1 MAGRRKMEQHTRKLR
16 DGRALVL
23 READSADARA
33 LLDYIE
39 AVSGESNFLTFG
51 PGEFELTEE
60 QEADL
65 LRRDSGAGGRLY
77 LVALIDEEI
86 VAVHGVAKGEGVTQA
101 EDAEGIGRL
110 GPVRHGV
117 VPQAESVDGDLGRV
131 LAPGA
136 AHGEARDLRPAQ
148 IRIEAVQGRLGPE
161 AHQAQATLQDQPH
174 EEQADR
180 DGEKDVERAH
190 GDA

>member
-60 QEADL
+60 QDADL

-86 VAVHGVAKGEGVTQA
+86 VGSLTFAAGERSRLRHRGEFGMSVRKHAWRSGIGSALVDTLIDWA
-101 EDAEGIGRL
+101 RDEGIVKKIVLQVRTDNQAGVGLYLRKGFVIEGTMRNEMFIDGTYYDLHWMGREL
-110 GPVRHGV
+110 
-117 VPQAESVDGDLGRV
+117 
-131 LAPGA
+131 
-136 AHGEARDLRPAQ
+136 
-148 IRIEAVQGRLGPE
+148 
-161 AHQAQATLQDQPH
+161 
-174 EEQADR
+174 
-180 DGEKDVERAH
+180 
-190 GDA
+190 